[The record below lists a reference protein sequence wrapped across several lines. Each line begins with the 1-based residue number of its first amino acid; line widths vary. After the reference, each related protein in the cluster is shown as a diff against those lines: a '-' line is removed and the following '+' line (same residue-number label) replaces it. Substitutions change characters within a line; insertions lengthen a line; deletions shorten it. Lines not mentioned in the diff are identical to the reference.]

1 MNVRYYSDY
10 GLWMGVPIL
19 YSQHALQRMV
29 FRGISRREVE
39 QAIRSGSKSRQD
51 GRVVASFR
59 YFDVVYVVCRRR
71 IFVITVKPR
80 W

>member
-1 MNVRYYSDY
+1 
-10 GLWMGVPIL
+10 MGVPIL

-29 FRGISRREVE
+29 LRGISRREVE

-51 GRVVASFR
+51 SRVVASFR
-59 YFDVVYVVCRRR
+59 YFDVVYVVRERR

>member
-1 MNVRYYSDY
+1 MNLRYYSDY
-10 GLWMGVPIL
+10 VEWMGVPIL

-29 FRGISRREVE
+29 LRGISRREVE

-51 GRVVASFR
+51 SRVVASFR
-59 YFDVVYVVCRRR
+59 YFDVVYVVRRKR

>member
-1 MNVRYYSDY
+1 
-10 GLWMGVPIL
+10 MGVPIL

-59 YFDVVYVVCRRR
+59 YFDGVYVVRRRR
-71 IFVITVKPR
+71 IFVIAVKPR

>member
-1 MNVRYYSDY
+1 MRPERKPPNLL
-10 GLWMGVPIL
+10 GGGCH
-19 YSQHALQRMV
+19 SQHALPRKV
-29 FRGISRREVE
+29 LRGISRREVE
-39 QAIRSGSKSRQD
+39 QALRSGSKSRHD

-59 YFDVVYVVCRRR
+59 YFDVVCRRR